1 MSQEP
6 SILAEGNIRQHP
18 RIRISGHVAW
28 SSGRKEGWCDL
39 LTLSSSGV
47 GISLP
52 REIRPTEG
60 TRFLLTLIINQLQF
74 EEIEAET
81 AGVGADLLSLRFVS
95 PADKLQSRIASLI
108 DSIGSFG
115 LALST

>member
-6 SILAEGNIRQHP
+6 SILAEGYIRQHP
-18 RIRISGHVAW
+18 RIRISGDVAW
-28 SSGRKEGWCDL
+28 RSGRREGWCDL
-39 LTLSSSGV
+39 LSLSSGGV

-60 TRFLLTLIINQLQF
+60 RRFLLTLLINQLQF

-81 AGVGADLLSLRFVS
+81 AGVGADLLSLRFVR
-95 PADKLQSRIASLI
+95 PADELQSRIANLI
-108 DSIGSFG
+108 DCIGTSG
-115 LALST
+115 PA